1 MLQTKERVK
10 RTKSAEQALSSLM
23 RLCAR
28 AERSSGDA
36 RRLMATWGVPEQD
49 REKVL
54 QRLIAER
61 FIDDERYAS
70 AFVREKVSLGGWGEY
85 KIRAALRRKGIAEDI
100 IARALQQ
107 ISPSQSTEQLTMR
120 LARKLKTVKYKSK
133 YDLKN
138 KLIRYGLSLGYT
150 MEAVIPQVEKLIH
163 DIKTEEECDDF
174 LF

>member
-10 RTKSAEQALSSLM
+10 RTKNAEQALSSLM

-36 RRLMATWGVPEQD
+36 RRLMATWGVPELD
-49 REKVL
+49 RDKVL
-54 QRLIAER
+54 QRLRAER
-61 FIDDERYAS
+61 FIDDERYAA
-70 AFVREKVSLGGWGEY
+70 AFVREKVSLSGWGEY
-85 KIRAALRRKGIAEDI
+85 KIRATLRRKGITEEI
-100 IARALQQ
+100 IAQALQQ
-107 ISPSQSTEQLTMR
+107 ISPTQSAEQLSAR

-150 MEAVIPQVEKLIH
+150 IETVIPQVEELIR

-174 LF
+174 LY

>member
-1 MLQTKERVK
+1 MLPPKRVK
-10 RTKSAEQALSSLM
+10 RTKTAEQALASLQ

-36 RRLMATWGVPEQD
+36 LRLMAGWEVEPAKRQE
-49 REKVL
+49 VL
-54 QRLIAER
+54 QRLIADR
-61 FIDDERYAS
+61 FIDDRRYAE
-70 AFVREKVSLGGWGEY
+70 AFVREKTSLSSWGEY
-85 KIRAALRRKGIAEDI
+85 KIRTALRRKGIAEDI

-107 ISPSQSTEQLTMR
+107 ISPSQSAEQLAIR

-150 MEAVIPQVEKLIH
+150 MEAVIPQVEELIH